1 MLQSPAVCIY
11 ISETAH
17 PNIRG
22 RLITLD
28 AFQIS
33 FGFLVSWIIGH
44 FFTWRIHAFILCIPP
59 ILLIFLL
66 LLLPESPYWL
76 IENNSIKLAKK
87 SLQFFRG
94 SKYDISDGYDE
105 ILQRR
110 EIKKKQ
116 HSSHGSWKFTIK
128 QLSSYA
134 FIKPLFGIGIVYA
147 LNEWSGFQTLITYTF
162 EIFEE
167 TGSIIDPGIIL
178 IITASTRVL
187 FAGMGFIS
195 IQTQHLNF
203 CQHIYMSETIYY
215 SFLQEWPI
223 ISFPNFNQRFY
234 LHWQLC

>member
-59 ILLIFLL
+59 VLLIMLL

-76 IENNSIKLAKK
+76 IENNKNECARK

-94 SKYDISDGYDE
+94 PKYDISDEYDE

-110 EIKKKQ
+110 ETKKKQ
-116 HSSHGSWKFTIK
+116 HSSHGSWRFTMK
-128 QLSSYA
+128 QLFS
-134 FIKPLFGIGIVYA
+134 FTFFQPFFGIGILYA
-147 LNEWSGFQTLITYTF
+147 FNEWSGFQALITYAF
-162 EIFEE
+162 EILEE

-178 IITASTRVL
+178 IITASTRIV
-187 FAGMGFIS
+187 FAGKKAFGNI
-195 IQTQHLNF
+195 
-203 CQHIYMSETIYY
+203 
-215 SFLQEWPI
+215 
-223 ISFPNFNQRFY
+223 
-234 LHWQLC
+234 